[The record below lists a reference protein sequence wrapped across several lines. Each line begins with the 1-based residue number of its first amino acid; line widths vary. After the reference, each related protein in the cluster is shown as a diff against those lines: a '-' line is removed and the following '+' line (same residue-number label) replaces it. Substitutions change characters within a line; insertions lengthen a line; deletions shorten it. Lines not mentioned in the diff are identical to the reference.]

1 MRNNFKK
8 LHKPPRWY
16 WVAFAVI
23 TLTGLAA
30 LIFVFSTEG
39 LTGKARSL
47 WGDLIFFIYT
57 ALAAHLLFLESLL
70 GKRFKRPR
78 AAIAFEILFSL
89 AEIALILYVI
99 ARIRAQG

>member
-1 MRNNFKK
+1 MGNNFKK
-8 LHKPPRWY
+8 RHNPPRWY

-39 LTGKARSL
+39 LTGRARSL
-47 WGDLIFFIYT
+47 WGDLIFFVYI
-57 ALAAHLLFLESLL
+57 ALAGHLLFLDAWL
-70 GKRFKRPR
+70 GKRCKRPR
-78 AAIAFEILFSL
+78 AAIAFELISGL

-99 ARIRAQG
+99 ARIRAQE